1 MKQEAAAVAAASE
14 KEWTKDDLMAK
25 GESVY
30 KSTCAACHQANGAGL
45 PPVFPALA
53 GSPIATGDVNGHI
66 DIVMN
71 GKVGTAMQAFKLQL
85 SDADLAAVITYE
97 RNSFGNSVG
106 DMVQPSTIKSLR

>member
-1 MKQEAAAVAAASE
+1 
-14 KEWTKDDLMAK
+14 
-25 GESVY
+25 
-30 KSTCAACHQANGAGL
+30 
-45 PPVFPALA
+45 
-53 GSPIATGDVNGHI
+53 
-66 DIVMN
+66 MN